1 MKTNRN
7 FLSPADRADLVKIA
21 RDGLEEH
28 RIARRANAL
37 ILLDRDM
44 RFEEVAKVL
53 LIDGSTIRAWLKAFN
68 EGGVEELVPFDLKG
82 GTGALSP
89 LQIDELRAWAMEVLP
104 ASTVEV
110 GQFIRSRFGIEYGK
124 SGLIKLMNRIGFDW
138 KKPEA
143 APSKI
148 DAAVQQRF
156 IDAHEDLRN
165 SLDADETIV
174 YVDAVHPTH
183 QAKPAGR
190 WLPRGQ
196 RCAID
201 VTSGRERLN
210 LHGAIDLETGLT
222 RIKEVQTVD
231 AQSSIDLFASLERAY
246 STMSRIHVFLDN
258 ARYHH
263 ARAVQDWLQQPGRRI
278 VLHFVPPYCPHL
290 NPIERLWKVMHENV
304 THNRRY
310 AKFRDFAEAVLGF
323 LRETVPRRFD
333 EFSSTI
339 TDNFRHRPEGFSDP
353 RVTPLYISSW
363 RCFPSWI
370 RHPELTAQGEQ
381 RLPPHFQQRPGHPPQ
396 FQPRAVNDQV
406 QVARSNPR
414 PFGNRQS
421 ARPSAQRRMIRDG
434 QVDLQHSHD
443 RAHQAFGLAQRQS
456 KHRSQCQSRLNG
468 EIGIV
473 RLAAR
478 RGSGL
483 RLPTSHRFVVNQIV
497 RLPRLR
503 SAVS

>member
-1 MKTNRN
+1 A
-7 FLSPADRADLVKIA
+7 LLV
-21 RDGLEEH
+21 D
-28 RIARRANAL
+28 
-37 ILLDRDM
+37 D
-44 RFEEVAKVL
+44 
-53 LIDGSTIRAWLKAFN
+53 STIRAWLKAFN
-68 EGGVEELVPFDLKG
+68 EGGVEELVMFDLKG

-89 LQIDELRAWAMEVLP
+89 LQIDELRAWTTEVLP
-104 ASTVEV
+104 TSTVEV
-110 GQFIRSRFGIEYGK
+110 GQIIRSRFGIEYGK

-138 KKPEA
+138 KKPEPV
-143 APSKI
+143 PSKI

-165 SLDADETIV
+165 SLNADETIV

-210 LHGAIDLETGLT
+210 LHGAIDLETGQT

-231 AQSSIDLFASLERAY
+231 AQSSIDLFASLERSY

-323 LRETVPRRFD
+323 LRKNRASPVQRVLVVHHRQFPC
-333 EFSSTI
+333 
-339 TDNFRHRPEGFSDP
+339 HRPEGFSDP
-353 RVTPLYISSW
+353 RVTPLY
-363 RCFPSWI
+363 
-370 RHPELTAQGEQ
+370 
-381 RLPPHFQQRPGHPPQ
+381 
-396 FQPRAVNDQV
+396 
-406 QVARSNPR
+406 VARRLSR
-414 PFGNRQS
+414 VCRVGHV
-421 ARPSAQRRMIRDG
+421 ARARGTLRRADRRDFVVLRSG
-434 QVDLQHSHD
+434 RGHRHAYGRLLRRRHD
-443 RAHQAFGLAQRQS
+443 R
-456 KHRSQCQSRLNG
+456 
-468 EIGIV
+468 
-473 RLAAR
+473 
-478 RGSGL
+478 
-483 RLPTSHRFVVNQIV
+483 
-497 RLPRLR
+497 
-503 SAVS
+503 VSS

>member
-1 MKTNRN
+1 MKANRN
-7 FLSPADRADLVKIA
+7 FLDPLDRADLVKIA

-37 ILLDRDM
+37 ILLDRGM
-44 RFEEVAKVL
+44 KFEDVAQNL
-53 LIDGSTIRAWLKAFN
+53 LIDDSTVRTWLKAYD
-68 EGGVEELVPFDLKG
+68 EGGVEAIVLFDLKG
-82 GTGALSP
+82 GASALSP
-89 LQIDELRAWAMEVLP
+89 LQIDELRAWATQVLP
-104 ASTVEV
+104 TSTTEI
-110 GQFIRSRFGIEYGK
+110 GQFILKRFGLDYGR

-138 KKPEA
+138 KKPETV
-143 APSKI
+143 SGKI
-148 DAAVQQRF
+148 DAETQRKF
-156 IDAHEDLRN
+156 IATHEDLRN
-165 SLDADETIV
+165 SLGPDETIV

-196 RCAID
+196 RCALD

-210 LHGAIDLETGLT
+210 LHGAIDLETGQT

-339 TDNFRHRPEGFSDP
+339 TDNFRVIDP
-353 RVTPLYISSW
+353 
-363 RCFPSWI
+363 
-370 RHPELTAQGEQ
+370 
-381 RLPPHFQQRPGHPPQ
+381 
-396 FQPRAVNDQV
+396 NDF
-406 QVARSNPR
+406 R
-414 PFGNRQS
+414 
-421 ARPSAQRRMIRDG
+421 I
-434 QVDLQHSHD
+434 
-443 RAHQAFGLAQRQS
+443 LA
-456 KHRSQCQSRLNG
+456 
-468 EIGIV
+468 
-473 RLAAR
+473 
-478 RGSGL
+478 
-483 RLPTSHRFVVNQIV
+483 
-497 RLPRLR
+497 
-503 SAVS
+503 

>member
-1 MKTNRN
+1 MMANRN
-7 FLSPADRADLVKIA
+7 FLSPADRAILVEIA

-28 RIARRANAL
+28 RIARWANAL
-37 ILLDRDM
+37 ILLDRGM
-44 RFEEVAKVL
+44 KFEEVAQVL
-53 LIDGSTIRAWLKAFN
+53 LIDNSTIRVWLKAYD
-68 EGGVEELVPFDLKG
+68 EGGVEELVLFDLKG

-89 LQIDELRAWAMEVLP
+89 LQIDELRAWAMKVLP

-110 GQFIRSRFGIEYGK
+110 GQFIRSRFGVEYGK

-183 QAKPAGR
+183 QARPAGR

-210 LHGAIDLETGLT
+210 LHGAIDLTDRT
-222 RIKEVQTVD
+222 DPHQEVQTVD
-231 AQSSIDLFASLERAY
+231 AQSSIDLFASGARLSDDEPHPRLPRQRPLP
-246 STMSRIHVFLDN
+246 SCQSRPGL
-258 ARYHH
+258 AAT
-263 ARAVQDWLQQPGRRI
+263 ARAAHRPALRAV
-278 VLHFVPPYCPHL
+278 HCPHL

-323 LRETVPRRFD
+323 LRKTVPRRFN
-333 EFSSTI
+333 EFSSSI
-339 TDNFRHRPEGFSDP
+339 TDNFRVIDP
-353 RVTPLYISSW
+353 KDFRI
-363 RCFPSWI
+363 
-370 RHPELTAQGEQ
+370 
-381 RLPPHFQQRPGHPPQ
+381 
-396 FQPRAVNDQV
+396 
-406 QVARSNPR
+406 
-414 PFGNRQS
+414 
-421 ARPSAQRRMIRDG
+421 
-434 QVDLQHSHD
+434 
-443 RAHQAFGLAQRQS
+443 LA
-456 KHRSQCQSRLNG
+456 
-468 EIGIV
+468 
-473 RLAAR
+473 
-478 RGSGL
+478 
-483 RLPTSHRFVVNQIV
+483 
-497 RLPRLR
+497 
-503 SAVS
+503 